1 MSFRVK
7 LNQAQFASDVR
18 RLMKLTNKTMGE
30 VLDEQA
36 GLFARDGMRFT
47 PPFGNAPITES
58 FTIQRKAGENAIIT
72 DIVGGGP
79 NAFKSNPKAGIF
91 VVLPSSMVN
100 DSERRKRSGNVFVF
114 ADKTGRAYGVDQEH
128 WKVDAPISE
137 LLEHHN
143 RMRSPRTGR
152 VTSAGSRTRDV
163 GRWRFLDKFVIRDTQ
178 FEKLKKVLFA
188 RVGLAKAGWV
198 LSLTNLGKASRG
210 LPAWVKK
217 QARGVASGIFKRSG
231 IDTKAKVTV
240 GNAVPYVQRFA
251 EHVEK
256 RAWANR
262 MRNFPKQIEQTA
274 KALARKARTV

>member
-1 MSFRVK
+1 MSFQVK
-7 LNQAQFASDVR
+7 LNKAQFASDVR

-58 FTIQRKAGENAIIT
+58 FTVQRKAGENAIIT

-91 VVLPSSMVN
+91 VVLPSAMVN

-114 ADKTGRAYGVDQEH
+114 ADKSGRAYGVDQEH

-137 LLEHHN
+137 LLEHHKK
-143 RMRSPRTGR
+143 MRSPRTGR

-163 GRWRFLDKFVIRDTQ
+163 GRWRFLDKLIIRDTQ
-178 FEKLKKVLFA
+178 FEKVKKVLFA
-188 RVGLAKAGWV
+188 SVGIAKSAWV
-198 LSLTNLGKASRG
+198 LPLSYLGKASRG
-210 LPAWVKK
+210 IPAWIKRHSK
-217 QARGVASGIFKRSG
+217 GVASGIYKRTG
-231 IDTKAKVTV
+231 RDQKVKIVV
-240 GNAVPYVQRFA
+240 GNSIPFVQRFA